1 MESQTT
7 LVTGVSPPP
16 PYTERADLPEAQAEA
31 QARMQEMRT
40 WTEHLI
46 ARTRGLDRPSPSITD
61 ALPLDLQGPHTD
73 EPTAQGSQSSRS
85 SRNAADEG
93 ENNDEDEK
101 PAVMTGPSSANVS
114 APALDRAV
122 PGTTDSVEIS
132 STRCQSL
139 KTGDAGSQKKKK
151 KRRKDKKG
159 KKARGRD
166 RGGSKKGKGEGEAKS
181 DEAQP
186 PSQSTTGPIVRL
198 IEKIKGLLGFASAP
212 TPKQSASAAATTPT
226 PSATATSTS
235 RERRTDQSSSPE
247 HAARMQRTDAW
258 IDSVEHEAT
267 TICWIVV
274 HQQETA
280 AEAAPGDGEPGV
292 QFVWGR
298 DGRET
303 EGWYRVP

>member
-46 ARTRGLDRPSPSITD
+46 ARTRDLDRPSPSIID
-61 ALPLDLQGPHTD
+61 ALPLDLQGLHTD

-85 SRNAADEG
+85 SQNADAD

-101 PAVMTGPSSANVS
+101 PAVMTGPPSANVS
-114 APALDRAV
+114 AAALDRAV

-139 KTGDAGSQKKKK
+139 KTGDAGSQKKKR
-151 KRRKDKKG
+151 KRKEKKG

-181 DEAQP
+181 DEAQL
-186 PSQSTTGPIVRL
+186 PSQSTTGPIARL
-198 IEKIKGLLGFASAP
+198 IEKIKGLLGFASAS
-212 TPKQSASAAATTPT
+212 TSKQSAAGATTT

-235 RERRTDQSSSPE
+235 REPRTAQPSSPE

-274 HQQETA
+274 HQQETE
-280 AEAAPGDGEPGV
+280 AEAAPSGGEPGV

-303 EGWYRVP
+303 GGWYRVP